1 MRIKTVAMTCALML
15 LTAVAAFAEPGEL
28 EHEGLPWLNFALRVG
43 NFGVFLWII
52 WRVAGGLIKK
62 TFVGRRA
69 AIVSEMEEVKRLK
82 EEAAAHLANVEQRVA
97 GVEAEVAALLEEG
110 RAQAEHL
117 KAAILAEAERQAA
130 HIVERARRNAEQ
142 EGKAE
147 LDAIRAR
154 MADEIVAAVEKGL
167 AERLD
172 PAGQQ
177 KLIDNSLT
185 KVVFQ

>member
-1 MRIKTVAMTCALML
+1 MRIKTVAITCAFML
-15 LTAVAAFAEPGEL
+15 LTAAVAFAEPGV
-28 EHEGLPWLNFALRVG
+28 EHEALPWGNFALRLL
-43 NFGVFLWII
+43 NFGIFLAII

-62 TFVGRRA
+62 TFAGRRA
-69 AIVSEMEEVKRLK
+69 AIVAEMEEAQRLR
-82 EEAAAHLANVEQRVA
+82 EEAAAHLADVERRVA
-97 GVEAEVAALLEEG
+97 GAEAEVAALIEEG

-117 KAAILAEAERQAA
+117 KAAILADAERQAA
-130 HIVERARRNAEQ
+130 HMVEQARRNAEQ

-154 MADEIVAAVEKGL
+154 LADEIVAAMERGL

-185 KVVFQ
+185 KVVLQ